1 MRDLERGRGESSEG
15 GLEVPWCGYARG
27 VRAVIMEA
35 FEWITRKVGD
45 RWAWE
50 LDRGW

>member
-1 MRDLERGRGESSEG
+1 MG
-15 GLEVPWCGYARG
+15 GYARG
-27 VRAVIMEA
+27 VRVVIMEA

-50 LDRGW
+50 LERGRQGGLIKGIGQVELW

>member
-1 MRDLERGRGESSEG
+1 MG
-15 GLEVPWCGYARG
+15 GYARG

-35 FEWITRKVGD
+35 FARTTRRVGD

-50 LDRGW
+50 LDIGWQGGLIKGIRQVELW